1 MAEWLCSGLQIRERR
16 FDSDLSLHFMKI
28 LITGC
33 AGFIGFHLAQKLL
46 KNSHEVFGIDNLNE
60 YYGES
65 LKDNR
70 LRILKQNKN
79 FYFKKVNL
87 YNKSLLRDYFLETK
101 PSLVINLAA
110 QAGVRYSRKNPLAYM
125 ESNVYGFINLIECM
139 KEFGVKKLIYAS
151 SSSVYGDSK
160 EIPFA
165 EDAQKESPV
174 SLYGSTKLLNE
185 ELASNYSNNYDFIS
199 VGLRFFTVYGPYGR
213 PDMAYYSFTRDII
226 NNKEII
232 VFNRGKMSRDM
243 TYISDIVDGIMS
255 SIIYID
261 KTKVKHQIFNL
272 GNETPIFLE
281 KLIEKIEKKLNKKA
295 KIIHKSSEDEV
306 ENTYADLKKAKSV
319 LGYSPSISFE
329 EGMNNFFNW
338 HDSYYEK

>member
-33 AGFIGFHLAQKLL
+33 TGFIGFHLAEKLL
-46 KNSHEVFGIDNLNE
+46 KHSYEVCGIDNLNE

-79 FYFKKVNL
+79 FNFKKVNL
-87 YNKSLLRDYFLETK
+87 HNKNLLRDYFSEAK

-110 QAGVRYSRKNPLAYM
+110 QAGVRYSKENPLAYM
-125 ESNVYGFINLIECM
+125 ESNVFGFINLIECM
-139 KEFGVKKLIYAS
+139 REFEVKKLIYAS

-160 EIPFA
+160 EIPFT
-165 EDAQKESPV
+165 EDTHKENPV

-185 ELASNYSNNYDFIS
+185 ELARNYSNNFDFYA

-213 PDMAYYSFTRDII
+213 PDMAYYSFTRDIF
-226 NNKEII
+226 NNKEIT

-243 TYISDIVDGIMS
+243 TYISDIVDGIES
-255 SIIYID
+255 TIININE
-261 KTKVKHQIFNL
+261 TKIKHQIFNL

-281 KLIEKIEKKLNKKA
+281 KLIEKIEEKLNKKA
-295 KIIHKSSEDEV
+295 RIIYKSSEDEV
-306 ENTYADLKKAKSV
+306 KNTYADLKKAKSV

-338 HDSYYEK
+338 HDSYYGK

>member
-33 AGFIGFHLAQKLL
+33 TGFIGFHLAEKLL
-46 KNSHEVFGIDNLNE
+46 KNSYEVCGIDNLNE

-79 FYFKKVNL
+79 FNFKKVNL
-87 YNKSLLRDYFLETK
+87 HNKNLLRDYFSEAK

-110 QAGVRYSRKNPLAYM
+110 QAGVRYSKENPLAYM
-125 ESNVYGFINLIECM
+125 ESNVFGFINLIECM
-139 KEFGVKKLIYAS
+139 REFEVKKLIYAS

-160 EIPFA
+160 EIPFT
-165 EDAQKESPV
+165 EDTHKENPV

-185 ELASNYSNNYDFIS
+185 ELARNYSNNFDFYA

-213 PDMAYYSFTRDII
+213 PDMAYYSFTRDIF
-226 NNKEII
+226 NNKEIT

-243 TYISDIVDGIMS
+243 TYISDIVDGIES
-255 SIIYID
+255 TIININE
-261 KTKVKHQIFNL
+261 TKIKHQIFNL

-281 KLIEKIEKKLNKKA
+281 KLIEKIEEKLNKKA
-295 KIIHKSSEDEV
+295 RIIYKSSEDEV
-306 ENTYADLKKAKSV
+306 KNTYADLKKAKSV

-338 HDSYYEK
+338 HDSYYGK